1 MNALEIKENRKRL
14 GLTQDA
20 LGKLLGVSKRTIINY
35 ENGDVVPVTKSE
47 LLHQIL
53 LADTLEMNSV
63 KKEDSDPYIT
73 SLTDM
78 LFGSE
83 YFVGKLKNVVK
94 EEKRDYTPEEYREII
109 VKMIREAEQSKQK

>member
-35 ENGDVVPVTKSE
+35 ESGDVVPVTKSE

-53 LADTLEMNSV
+53 LADKLELNND
-63 KKEDSDPYIT
+63 KKEENDPYIDA
-73 SLTDM
+73 LTDK
-78 LFGSE
+78 LFSSDK
-83 YFVGKLKNVVK
+83 FKQKLKEEQKQISTEELIAIVLKYLK
-94 EEKRDYTPEEYREII
+94 EVD
-109 VKMIREAEQSKQK
+109 

>member
-35 ENGDVVPVTKSE
+35 ESGDVVPVTKSK

-53 LADTLEMNSV
+53 LADKLEPNSV
-63 KKEDSDPYIT
+63 KKEDDDPYIDA
-73 SLTDM
+73 LTEK
-78 LFGSE
+78 LFSSE
-83 YFVGKLKNVVK
+83 KFKQKLKEEQKQISTEELIAIVLKYLK
-94 EEKRDYTPEEYREII
+94 EFD
-109 VKMIREAEQSKQK
+109 